1 MVENRT
7 LYMEFVDT
15 PLFVTWIENR
25 DATQYDH
32 NDITKKES
40 VYCRKTL
47 PLCYVPK
54 CMYTCFSDSGL

>member
-32 NDITKKES
+32 NDITKKKICLLSENS
-40 VYCRKTL
+40 TIM
-47 PLCYVPK
+47 LCPKMYVQ
-54 CMYTCFSDSGL
+54 LLL